1 MKRKE
6 ERKKNSFRF
15 RKEKGRKKSNGYGF
29 LPIEN

>member
-1 MKRKE
+1 MEKKE

-15 RKEKGRKKSNGYGF
+15 KKEKGKKSNGYGF